1 MLSDAARRLPC
12 QRSVLL
18 ELADAWSVQHG
29 GSAEEWENFVK
40 PDVTSCLARKVS
52 KTHAGCF
59 QLLILRK
66 VSTTPAGCFQPRSS
80 SPAAMAL
87 TLHTISEWEE
97 HVLKRSDGRYILVS
111 FSASWCGACKRM
123 HPVFEDLAG
132 RSKAV
137 VFVAVDVVE
146 LEPVAGASHVAA
158 LPAFQA
164 TRLLRSMF
172 LAHSPKAAVCPHTCS
187 VLMLIAACYSQIWKD
202 GEMVEKFEGSNETK
216 LSILADKYDGIS
228 RARNM

>member
-1 MLSDAARRLPC
+1 MSQAALHVRCRKRMLA
-12 QRSVLL
+12 
-18 ELADAWSVQHG
+18 
-29 GSAEEWENFVK
+29 
-40 PDVTSCLARKVS
+40 VS
-52 KTHAGCF
+52 SYLF
-59 QLLILRK
+59 Y
-66 VSTTPAGCFQPRSS
+66 V

-158 LPAFQA
+158 LPAFQ
-164 TRLLRSMF
+164 
-172 LAHSPKAAVCPHTCS
+172 
-187 VLMLIAACYSQIWKD
+187 IWKD